1 MIRTSAAIA
10 LLASLWASA
19 LFVPAL
25 AQEAEEAAEAA
36 ESPAGEPL
44 AADLSAL
51 ADLTADD
58 APPSLMERYEAARDG
73 ELDMDDDNEDT
84 SDARSDV
91 SNEEAASS
99 EDTSDAGGLLRPDE
113 EAAASS
119 EEDKAEDGAVFRN
132 EDDVMAQYAMED
144 HASQGVD
151 AAADKGAAVD
161 QEKDQADEAPM
172 AAQSWRSTE
181 VEEEQEEEKA
191 AVPEAAGAAAA
202 GNLRGSVRD
211 TPREHL

>member
-1 MIRTSAAIA
+1 MVRTSAAIA

-25 AQEAEEAAEAA
+25 AREAEEAAEAA

-119 EEDKAEDGAVFRN
+119 EDKAEDMAVFRN
-132 EDDVMAQYAMED
+132 EDDVMAQYVIED
-144 HASQGVD
+144 HAAQGVD

-161 QEKDQADEAPM
+161 QEREQADEAPM

-211 TPREHL
+211 TPLEHL

>member
-1 MIRTSAAIA
+1 MVRTSAAIA

-25 AQEAEEAAEAA
+25 AREAEEAAEAA

-91 SNEEAASS
+91 SNEDAASN
-99 EDTSDAGGLLRPDE
+99 
-113 EAAASS
+113 
-119 EEDKAEDGAVFRN
+119 EDKAEDMAVFRN
-132 EDDVMAQYAMED
+132 EDDVMAQYVIED
-144 HASQGVD
+144 HAAQGVD

-161 QEKDQADEAPM
+161 QEREQADEAPM

-191 AVPEAAGAAAA
+191 TVPEAAGAAAA

>member
-1 MIRTSAAIA
+1 MVRTSAAIA

-25 AQEAEEAAEAA
+25 AREAEEAAEAA

-91 SNEEAASS
+91 SNEDAASS
-99 EDTSDAGGLLRPDE
+99 ED
-113 EAAASS
+113 
-119 EEDKAEDGAVFRN
+119 KAEDMAVFRN
-132 EDDVMAQYAMED
+132 EDDVMAQYVIED
-144 HASQGVD
+144 HAAQGVD

-161 QEKDQADEAPM
+161 QEREQADEAPM

-191 AVPEAAGAAAA
+191 TVPEAAGAAAA